1 MFSQSEQSFQTYLSD
16 MVNSDIKYRT
26 EQGETPEEMNTRIR
40 DSIRVKFN
48 KILLKEEQKEL
59 FNVWEKEVSTLPA
72 IATREQLYG
81 VAPEECLHI
90 IGL

>member
-1 MFSQSEQSFQTYLSD
+1 MYSQTEQSYLSD
-16 MVNSDIKYRT
+16 IVNSDIYYRT
-26 EQGETPEEMNTRIR
+26 KHGETPEEMNKRIR
-40 DSIRVKFN
+40 NSISVKFN
-48 KILLKEEQKEL
+48 KILLKEEHKEL

-72 IATREQLYG
+72 ISTREQLYG